1 MNPDPNTLKSE
12 IVTVLFVD
20 IVGYSTQTIEQQA
33 RMLSF
38 LQRTVKSTKSFQQ
51 AEADGELI
59 TIPAGDGMAL
69 AFTRNPPMSVNCAL
83 QVAAAIRS
91 NPVIELRMG
100 IHTGPVARHADINHN
115 TNIVGGG
122 INMAQRVM
130 DCGDAGHILISRAA
144 KEVLEE
150 FGWREFLVDLG
161 DHEAKHGIRIHL
173 YNLCTG
179 NLGNS
184 QLPGKIRNA
193 VEVAQTVEAAQ
204 TESLANSPRATKN
217 HHPRRIVV
225 GVVVTIGLTILVTLL
240 EYYGVLASAEGK
252 IMDRFLASNYPRR
265 QSPIFT
271 AEIDDKAYEQCFA
284 SESPLAPAKVAQALK
299 MLNDVSG
306 GWGRPL
312 VIGVDLITDSQ
323 KYQPIAKDAWNN
335 MVLVAPA
342 KASSSSDS
350 LWDWLAGHPK
360 PPMVQPGKVL
370 GLQNPPGVSWG
381 LPVLGAD
388 EDATLRTVYPR
399 LRDAAV
405 SGSGQESLIDS
416 FALAIARKY
425 CSPGARCNLDGA
437 GSEPVRLV
445 YTDTPPAR
453 FAFTDLFH
461 CSETGMT
468 EGILFNRFRQLA
480 QNQIVMIGGTF
491 SNARDSYPTPKGDLP
506 GLLINAYAVQ
516 AEIDGSFIPGQ
527 RRPIAIALDL
537 VIGVGIVLAFWL
549 SDRFQHKLTVAFAL
563 SALLV
568 GAAIVLFW
576 LIGKEY
582 LPGFVGIA
590 LGTMA
595 HQIIGGIETEQ
606 AAS

>member
-1 MNPDPNTLKSE
+1 MNPDPITLEPE
-12 IVTVLFVD
+12 IATVLFVD
-20 IVGYSTQTIEQQA
+20 IVGYSTQTIERQA
-33 RMLSF
+33 RMVDS

-51 AEADGELI
+51 AQANGDLI
-59 TIPAGDGMAL
+59 SHPAGDGMAL
-69 AFTRNPPMSVNCAL
+69 AFLRHPLMSVNCAL
-83 QVAAAIRS
+83 EVAEAIRS
-91 NPVIELRMG
+91 IPGIELRMG
-100 IHTGPVARHADINHN
+100 IHTGPVVRQADIKDAANL
-115 TNIVGGG
+115 VGGG
-122 INMAQRVM
+122 MNIAERVM
-130 DCGDAGHILISRAA
+130 SCGDAGHILISRAVA
-144 KEVLEE
+144 EVLEQ
-150 FGWREFLVDLG
+150 FAGWRECLVDLG
-161 DHEAKHGIRIHL
+161 DHAVKHGTRIHL
-173 YNLCTG
+173 YNLCKE

-184 QLPGKIRNA
+184 QLPGKIRK
-193 VEVAQTVEAAQ
+193 TVEAAQ
-204 TESLANSPRATKN
+204 TKSLANSARPNRN
-217 HHPRRIVV
+217 HHPRIVV
-225 GVVVTIGLTILVTLL
+225 GVVVMIGLTILVTLL

-252 IMDRFLASNYPRR
+252 IMDRFLVSNYPRR

-284 SESPLAPAKVAQALK
+284 SKSPLAPAKVAQALK

-323 KYQPIAKDAWNN
+323 EYQPIAKDAWNN
-335 MVLVAPA
+335 VVLVAPA
-342 KASSSSDS
+342 NAIPSSDS
-350 LWDWLAGHPK
+350 LWDWLAGHSK
-360 PPMVQPGKVL
+360 PPRVQPGKVA
-370 GLQNPPGVSWG
+370 GLQSPAGVSWG
-381 LPVLGAD
+381 LPVLRAD

-405 SGSGQESLIDS
+405 SDSGQESLIDS

-425 CSPGARCNLDGA
+425 CSRGARCNLDGA

-453 FAFTDLFH
+453 FIFTDLFH
-461 CSETGMT
+461 CSGTGMT
-468 EGILFNRFRQLA
+468 EGILFKRFRELA

-491 SNARDSYPTPKGDLP
+491 SNPQDSYPTPKGKLP

-516 AEIDGSFIPGQ
+516 AEIDGSFIPEQ

-537 VIGVGIVLAFWL
+537 IIGAGIVLAFWL
-549 SDRFQHKLTVAFAL
+549 SDRFKHKLTVAFAL

-568 GAAIVLFW
+568 GAAIALFW
-576 LIGKEY
+576 LIGREY

-595 HQIIGGIETEQ
+595 HQVIGGIETEH